1 MDQLPKQKDV
11 TPAKG
16 RDRCEAAK
24 AAFAKNVH
32 VKRVSYLLNAAVNM
46 ANDYPNISRAY
57 IRELREIANKHVIRL
72 DPSFKLNFCK
82 GCNTVTLPGINAVY
96 TAECHQ
102 EWHRNVPGNQG
113 VRDATSCAPE
123 MPGHYDKPPD
133 DNQFDELSYDW
144 LAVTCCVC
152 TRTRRTKLKHPEVND

>member
-1 MDQLPKQKDV
+1 MDPLPKQKDV

-16 RDRCEAAK
+16 KDKCEAAK

-32 VKRVSYLLNAAVNM
+32 VKRVMYLLNAAVVM
-46 ANDYPNISRAY
+46 AKDYPNISRAY

-72 DPSFKLNFCK
+72 DPSFKINFCK

-96 TAECHQ
+96 AAECHK
-102 EWHRNVPGNQG
+102 EWHRNVPRNAS
-113 VRDATSCAPE
+113 VRDATSCDPE
-123 MPGHYDKPPD
+123 IPGHD
-133 DNQFDELSYDW
+133 DEPHAHTLLDESTYDW

-152 TRTRRTKLKHPEVND
+152 TRTRRTKLKHPDATD